1 MSRTGC
7 TVIIV
12 RMGSFLKLCNWCKCS
27 GGAHKARLFRN
38 LKSCVSSD
46 RSVSICGA
54 ESCEAGRW
62 AAASSVSA
70 IVLFSFYC
78 FFLG

>member
-1 MSRTGC
+1 MFAISRRGC
-7 TVIIV
+7 TVITV
-12 RMGSFLKLCNWCKCS
+12 RIGFLYNLEIEGSQRKYS
-27 GGAHKARLFRN
+27 GKAHKARLFRN

-70 IVLFSFYC
+70 IVKQVC
-78 FFLG
+78 